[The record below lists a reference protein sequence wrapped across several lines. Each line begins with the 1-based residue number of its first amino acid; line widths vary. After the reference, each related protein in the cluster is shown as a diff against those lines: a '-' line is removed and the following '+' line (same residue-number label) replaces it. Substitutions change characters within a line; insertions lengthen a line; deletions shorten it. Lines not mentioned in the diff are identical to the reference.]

1 MSPSQDEEVDVDVD
15 WKAVI
20 ALLRDGKMVEIPCE
34 KERDYVRRENQVVKR
49 AEKKGIVVAVHRGDG
64 VLRIEPQVGSGPER
78 DASATAMEFQG
89 DRQLERHQ
97 RREVLRAER
106 ARDD

>member
-1 MSPSQDEEVDVDVD
+1 MSPVQDEDVDVD

-20 ALLRDGKMVEIPCE
+20 ALLRDGKTVEIPCE

-49 AEKKGIVVAVHRGDG
+49 AEKKGIAVTVHRGDG
-64 VLRIEPQVGSGPER
+64 VLRVEPGVDAGSER
-78 DASATAMEFQG
+78 DAPGTAMEFQG

-106 ARDD
+106 GRDG